1 MPRKATH
8 LVVVRNAVLA
18 ASMLAVLPAV
28 LTGCGIADGRIT
40 TSTHGRPLA
49 SQWGRLAGWAGLPL
63 PRQVAKKL
71 PGGAFYVLACPNPGS
86 LNLWVISNS
95 GNETKLTSNGLG
107 YGISSYGASASGI
120 VMADAS
126 NGIDRIARLTAR
138 GAVFLK
144 NGRGSDP
151 SINSAG
157 QICYVTPAY
166 DKAHPFFKLVEM
178 NAFGGAGRVLYKQRA
193 VISAIHWGPGKA
205 IGLIGGSHYPGTR
218 GPVPKLLI
226 LRRDSK
232 IRIVK
237 TGLSALSNLTWSER
251 AFGLA
256 VNNWAGDSKIISPG
270 RDLLLPKEWMPAAW
284 NPSGSELLVRG
295 PRSSLGIWRP
305 DHPRS
310 LRVIGTLTSSATVV
324 EFQWL
329 SKPVLF

>member
-1 MPRKATH
+1 M
-8 LVVVRNAVLA
+8 
-18 ASMLAVLPAV
+18 LPAF

-40 TSTHGRPLA
+40 TSTHGP
-49 SQWGRLAGWAGLPL
+49 SAGVPTGTPADRVGLPL

-71 PGGAFYVLACPNPGS
+71 PGGAFYVLAGPNPSS

-95 GNETKLTSNGLG
+95 GNETRLTSNRLG
-107 YGISSYGASASGI
+107 YGISSYGASVAGI

-126 NGIDRIARLTAR
+126 NGLDRIARLTAR
-138 GAVFLK
+138 GTVFLK

-166 DKAHPFFKLVEM
+166 DNTHPFFELMEM
-178 NAFGGAGRVLYKQRA
+178 NAFGGARRALYKQRA

-205 IGLIGGSHYPGTR
+205 IGLISGSHYPGTR

-232 IRIVK
+232 IKTVK

-256 VNNWAGDSKIISPG
+256 VNNWTGDSKIISPG
-270 RDLLLPKEWMPAAW
+270 GHSLLPKGWMPAAW

-305 DHPRS
+305 DHPTS
-310 LRVIGTLTSSATVV
+310 VRVIGTLISSVTVV